1 MTDIAFRPAGELT
14 AAIRNREI
22 SSRELLDHLLERVE
36 RLNPRINA
44 IITLDVERAR
54 ERADAADAALARGE
68 SWGPLHGLP
77 ITVKHD
83 LLPGASC
90 RKVKG

>member
-14 AAIRNREI
+14 AAIRKREV
-22 SSRELLDHLLERVE
+22 SSRELLDHRLERVE
-36 RLNPRINA
+36 RLNPGINA
-44 IITLDVERAR
+44 VIPLDIERAR
-54 ERADAADAALARGE
+54 ERADPADAASARGE

-77 ITVKHD
+77 ITVKDD

-90 RKVKG
+90 RKVMG